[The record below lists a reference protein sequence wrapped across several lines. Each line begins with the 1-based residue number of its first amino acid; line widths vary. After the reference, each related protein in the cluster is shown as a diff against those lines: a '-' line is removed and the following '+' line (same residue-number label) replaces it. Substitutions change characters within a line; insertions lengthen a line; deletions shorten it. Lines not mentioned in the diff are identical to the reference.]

1 MKDFLNSMIELNHKA
16 HVNPPSKV
24 ILVAK
29 KSKCFGELESLFNR
43 RNKRS
48 YYSKMIYLNNEQ
60 KTFDEI
66 DETHNVAVLGDVKII
81 PVHESLRYF
90 TSFIN

>member
-1 MKDFLNSMIELNHKA
+1 MKDFLNSMIELNHTA

-29 KSKCFGELESLFNR
+29 KSKCFGELESLF

-48 YYSKMIYLNNEQ
+48 DYNKMIYLNNEQ
-60 KTFDEI
+60 NCKLLMRSTKHI
-66 DETHNVAVLGDVKII
+66 MSQYSVM
-81 PVHESLRYF
+81 
-90 TSFIN
+90 

>member
-1 MKDFLNSMIELNHKA
+1 MKDFLNSMIELNHTA

-43 RNKRS
+43 ISGGTKGVT
-48 YYSKMIYLNNEQ
+48 KMIYLNNEQ
-60 KTFDEI
+60 NCKLLMRSTKHI
-66 DETHNVAVLGDVKII
+66 MSQYSVM
-81 PVHESLRYF
+81 
-90 TSFIN
+90 

>member
-1 MKDFLNSMIELNHKA
+1 MKDFLNSMIDTA

-43 RNKRS
+43 ISGGTKGVTTA
-48 YYSKMIYLNNEQ
+48 K
-60 KTFDEI
+60 
-66 DETHNVAVLGDVKII
+66 
-81 PVHESLRYF
+81 
-90 TSFIN
+90 

>member
-1 MKDFLNSMIELNHKA
+1 MNATLLISEIQNKLKRLMRTCIYEALDVVMSFIMLQQLMHERFFKFDDRADTA

-43 RNKRS
+43 ISGGTKGVTTA
-48 YYSKMIYLNNEQ
+48 K
-60 KTFDEI
+60 
-66 DETHNVAVLGDVKII
+66 
-81 PVHESLRYF
+81 
-90 TSFIN
+90 

>member
-1 MKDFLNSMIELNHKA
+1 MKDFLNSMIELNHTA

-43 RNKRS
+43 ISGRTKGVT
-48 YYSKMIYLNNEQ
+48 YSKMISLNNEQ
-60 KTFDEI
+60 NCKLLMRSTKHI
-66 DETHNVAVLGDVKII
+66 MLQYSVM
-81 PVHESLRYF
+81 
-90 TSFIN
+90 